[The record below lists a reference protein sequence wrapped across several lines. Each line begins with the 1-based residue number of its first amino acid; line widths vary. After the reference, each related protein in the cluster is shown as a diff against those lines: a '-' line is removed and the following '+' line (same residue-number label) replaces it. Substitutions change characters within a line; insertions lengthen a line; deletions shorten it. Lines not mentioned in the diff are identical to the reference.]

1 MTRRDVLRGKLRAG
15 GPYREDKKM
24 ATVRDSR
31 LRWVMGC
38 AVANAIAAITQTAMA
53 QDAGAIPLDEVV
65 VTAERREAGIQD
77 TPIAVSAF
85 SQRTIEEAHVNDLA
99 GLQLLV
105 PNLTVEQH
113 GDSGG
118 VHVYLRGVGSANHT
132 ELGDPAVSFH
142 VDEVYSPRPQGA
154 TVLMYDLE
162 RVEVLRGPQGTL
174 FGRNSTAG
182 TVNVVT
188 AKPALDGF
196 DAYADLTIG
205 DYNLIATRG
214 MLNLPLSDEFGV
226 RIAVATER
234 HDGYV
239 DFQPRSSVVHS
250 RKYQAADQEAVRV
263 TALWQPNDRWRTTA
277 AVDYFNDNGTGNLA
291 LMQTPRA
298 GQPLRSALIDTAGF
312 LEQDSLGFRL
322 RTDVDVTE
330 GLQLTYIAGY
340 TEMQRS
346 NASDNDGGTTPGF
359 KQEHRTEWSSFDSY
373 SHELALKSA
382 GGRFEWIAG
391 AYLVHEDNSIRFD
404 IDIAQVPPPPEPAV
418 IVVNPVNA
426 GDTAWA
432 MSFIQPKRTLDSQ
445 ALFAQGTLSFTDA
458 FRVTAGAR
466 YTEEEKEDAGGRNW
480 VCPTFGATIG
490 SGGRLIGAG
499 GVVSAATCNSA
510 FAPGT
515 WPGGGANDGRT
526 SDSKPTYLVRGELD
540 LSADTMVYL
549 SGSTGFKS
557 GGLSDGGRRH
567 EPEELTS
574 YELGWK
580 TLLADGKLSLNL
592 AAFSMDYEDLQV
604 SAVERL
610 PSGQQQLVTSNA
622 AAASIKGVEVEFGW
636 RPTERDSLTGFAS
649 WLDAQYDDF
658 STIDTTYFNAGNLA
672 NTVNLAG
679 QPLRHAPD
687 FSLTGIYEHAFALS
701 NGGKLVP
708 RITFHYETDTIISP
722 FNDVYPALYRD
733 EGQQDAYTKTDV
745 ALRYQSARGNW
756 TIEGFV
762 LNVEDEDVKTDIA
775 AVGNS
780 SDGTPAAP
788 PSSRGFLLGFYNPP
802 RTWGVR
808 LNVNF

>member
-1 MTRRDVLRGKLRAG
+1 
-15 GPYREDKKM
+15 M
-24 ATVRDSR
+24 ATKNTCWMRALLGLGILGS
-31 LRWVMGC
+31 
-38 AVANAIAAITQTAMA
+38 AFNAASAADTQTQSAM
-53 QDAGAIPLDEVV
+53 PVDEVV
-65 VTAERREAGIQD
+65 VTAQRRETDIQD

-85 SQRTIEEAHVNDLA
+85 SQKTIEDAHVNDLA

-132 ELGDPAVSFH
+132 ELGDPAISFH

-188 AKPALDGF
+188 AKPTFDGF
-196 DAYADLTIG
+196 DAYADLTVG
-205 DYNLIATRG
+205 DYNLVATRG
-214 MLNLPLSDEFGV
+214 MLNMPLSDKFAL
-226 RIAVATER
+226 RLAVATER

-239 DFQPRSSVVHS
+239 GFQPRSSVVHS
-250 RKYQAADQEAVRV
+250 RKYQAADQEAVRL
-263 TALWQPNDRWRTTA
+263 TALWQQSDRWRTSA
-277 AVDYFNDNGTGNLA
+277 AIDYFNDNGTGNIA
-291 LMQTPRA
+291 LMQTPRP
-298 GQPLRSALIDTAGF
+298 GEDLRSALIDTAGF

-322 RTDVDVTE
+322 RSDFEVTPNV
-330 GLQLTYIAGY
+330 QLSYIGGY

-346 NASDNDGGTTPGF
+346 NASDFDAGTTPGF

-382 GGRFEWIAG
+382 GEARLQWITG

-404 IDIAQVPPPPEPAV
+404 IDIAQVAAPPDPEV
-418 IVVNPVNA
+418 IVVNPVNPT
-426 GDTAWA
+426 DTAWA
-432 MSFIQPKRTLDSQ
+432 MSFIQPQRTLDSQ
-445 ALFAQGTLSFTDA
+445 AVFAQGTFAFSEA

-466 YTEEEKEDAGGRNW
+466 YTEEDKEDVGGRNW
-480 VCPTFGATIG
+480 VCPTFGATVAD
-490 SGGRLIGAG
+490 GGHLIGAG
-499 GVVSAATCNSA
+499 GVVSNATCGSA

-515 WPGGGANDGRT
+515 WPGGGANDGKT
-526 SDSKPTYLVRGELD
+526 SDSQPTYLLRGEFD
-540 LSADTMVYL
+540 LAADSMLYL
-549 SGSTGFKS
+549 SGATGFKS

-567 EPEELTS
+567 LPEELTS

-580 TLLADGKLSLNL
+580 TALAEGALGVNV
-592 AAFSMDYEDLQV
+592 AAFFMDYEDLQV

-622 AAASIKGVEVEFGW
+622 AAASIKGVEVELGW
-636 RPTERDSLTGFAS
+636 RPSQRDSLTGFAS

-658 STIDTTYFNAGNLA
+658 ETIDTTYFDAGNLA

-679 QPLRHAPD
+679 QPLRHAPE
-687 FSLTGIYEHAFALS
+687 FSVTGIYEHTFALS
-701 NGGKLVP
+701 NGGSLVP
-708 RITFHYETDTIISP
+708 RVTFHYESETIISP
-722 FNDVYPALYRD
+722 FNDVYPDLYRD
-733 EGQQDAYTKTDV
+733 EGAQDAYTKTDV
-745 ALRYQSARGNW
+745 ALRYQSAKRNF
-756 TIEGFV
+756 TVEGFV
-762 LNVEDEDVKTDIA
+762 LNVEDEEIKTDIV

-780 SDGTPAAP
+780 SNGTPAAP
-788 PSSRGFLLGFYNPP
+788 PTSRGFLLGFYNPP

>member
-1 MTRRDVLRGKLRAG
+1 MTTRYVGWMRRLLESCLIGA
-15 GPYREDKKM
+15 
-24 ATVRDSR
+24 ATTA
-31 LRWVMGC
+31 
-38 AVANAIAAITQTAMA
+38 AVAADDVQTGET
-53 QDAGAIPLDEVV
+53 AGAVPVEEVI
-65 VTAERREAGIQD
+65 VTAQRRESGIQD
-77 TPIAVSAF
+77 TPLAVSAF
-85 SQRTIEEAHVNDLA
+85 SQQTIQDAHVNDLA

-118 VHVYLRGVGSANHT
+118 VHVYLRGIGSANHT

-154 TVLMYDLE
+154 TILMYDLE

-196 DAYADLTIG
+196 DAYADLTVG

-214 MLNLPLSDEFGV
+214 MLNMPLSSQFGV

-234 HDGYV
+234 HDGYI

-263 TALWQPNDRWRTTA
+263 TALWQPTESWRTTA
-277 AVDYFNDNGTGNLA
+277 AIDYFNDNGTGNIA
-291 LMQTPRA
+291 VMQTPRA
-298 GQPLRSALIDTAGF
+298 GQDLRSALIDTAGF
-312 LEQDSLGFRL
+312 LDQDSVNFRL
-322 RTDVDVTE
+322 RSDFDLTPE
-330 GLQLTYIAGY
+330 LQLSYIGGY
-340 TEMQRS
+340 TEMERA
-346 NASDNDGGTTPGF
+346 NASDNDAGTNPGF

-373 SHELALKSA
+373 SHELNLKST
-382 GGRFEWIAG
+382 GDGRFQWITG

-404 IDIAQVPPPPEPAV
+404 IDIAQVTPPPEPEV
-418 IVVNPVNA
+418 IVVNPTA
-426 GDTAWA
+426 PGDTAWA

-445 ALFAQGTLSFTDA
+445 AAFAQATLGFTDT

-466 YTEEEKEDAGGRNW
+466 YTEEDKEDVGGRNW
-480 VCPTFGATIG
+480 VCPNFGATVAN
-490 SGGRLIGAG
+490 GGHLIGPG
-499 GVVSAATCNSA
+499 GVVSVATCDSD

-515 WPGGGANDGRT
+515 WPGGGANDGST
-526 SDSKPTYLVRGELD
+526 SDEKTTYLVRGEFD
-540 LSADTMVYL
+540 LAADSLLYVST
-549 SGSTGFKS
+549 STGFKS

-567 EPEELTS
+567 LPEQLTS

-580 TLLADGKLSLNL
+580 AALADGRLGLNL
-592 AAFSMDYEDLQV
+592 AAFYIDYEDLQV

-636 RPTERDSLTGFAS
+636 RPSARDSLTGFAS

-658 STIDTTYFNAGNLA
+658 STIDTTYFDAGNLG

-687 FSLTGIYEHAFALS
+687 FSFTGIYEHTFALA
-701 NGGKLVP
+701 NGASVVP
-708 RITFHYETDTIISP
+708 RITFHYETDSIISP
-722 FNDVYPALYRD
+722 FNDVYPNLYLD
-733 EGQQDAYTKTDV
+733 QGMQEAYTKTDV
-745 ALRYQSARGNW
+745 ALRYSKGDW
-756 TIEGFV
+756 SVEGFV
-762 LNVEDEDVKTDIA
+762 LNVEDEEVNTDIVA
-775 AVGNS
+775 AGNS
-780 SDGTPAAP
+780 SNGTPTSP
-788 PSSRGFLLGFYNPP
+788 PTSRGHLLGFYNPP